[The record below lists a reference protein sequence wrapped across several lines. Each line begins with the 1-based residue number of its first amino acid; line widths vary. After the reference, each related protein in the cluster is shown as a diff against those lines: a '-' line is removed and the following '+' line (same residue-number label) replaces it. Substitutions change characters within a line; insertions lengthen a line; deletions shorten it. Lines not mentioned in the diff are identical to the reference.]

1 MTDVRLW
8 RNLVGSVVLSLT
20 ACSGDSANVG
30 GINTARLRYVHA
42 IADTSAVDVRI
53 RGVLRSTLTA
63 VPYGAATD
71 YETVASGLLSVSSQP
86 APSASADAPRS
97 IANLGTV
104 FLTEGSTVTLV
115 AIGEAR
121 DTVSAR
127 AAGIGG
133 YLDDLTKPPTG
144 QARLRVINGSM
155 DAGAVDV
162 YATLVGG
169 TRAGVP
175 TFAGID
181 YRSALT
187 RSLPAGSYAFTITPL
202 SDTTVVLATT
212 AAVLPDGGV
221 QTIVI
226 RGYGTV
232 LPAGVAGS
240 RRISTTSMVNVAP

>member
-1 MTDVRLW
+1 MTTVTR
-8 RNLVGSVVLSLT
+8 RQYVVGCVVVSLS
-20 ACSGDSANVG
+20 ACSGDSTNVG

-71 YETVASGLLSVSSQP
+71 YETVTSGLLSVSSQP
-86 APSASADAPRS
+86 APSVSADAPRS

-104 FLTEGSTVTLV
+104 FLNEGSTVTLI

-133 YLDDLTKPPTG
+133 YLDDLTKPQTG
-144 QARLRVINGSM
+144 QARVRVINASP

-169 TRAGVP
+169 TRTGVP

-187 RSLPAGSYAFTITPL
+187 RNLPAGSYTFTITPL
-202 SDTTVVLATT
+202 SDATVVFATT
-212 AAVLPDGGV
+212 AAVLPDGGA

-226 RGYGTV
+226 LGYSAT
-232 LPAGVAGS
+232 LPAGVAAT
-240 RRISTTSMVNVAP
+240 RRISTTRMVNVAP